1 MIPDPDV
8 VNSVEWSPDALY
20 VAFQAATQ
28 IAHLAL
34 VVALS
39 ALVLAGVPVFVACA
53 IPFGWN
59 GLVGLFN
66 VFWNPDKSVSA
77 IIIFTK
83 TFNSIKTGYL
93 L

>member
-1 MIPDPDV
+1 
-8 VNSVEWSPDALY
+8 
-20 VAFQAATQ
+20 
-28 IAHLAL
+28 
-34 VVALS
+34 
-39 ALVLAGVPVFVACA
+39 VLAGVPVFVACA

>member
-28 IAHLAL
+28 MAHLAF

-39 ALVLAGVPVFVACA
+39 ALVLAGVPVFVAWA
-53 IPFGWN
+53 IPLGWK

-66 VFWNPDKSVSA
+66 VF
-77 IIIFTK
+77 
-83 TFNSIKTGYL
+83 
-93 L
+93 